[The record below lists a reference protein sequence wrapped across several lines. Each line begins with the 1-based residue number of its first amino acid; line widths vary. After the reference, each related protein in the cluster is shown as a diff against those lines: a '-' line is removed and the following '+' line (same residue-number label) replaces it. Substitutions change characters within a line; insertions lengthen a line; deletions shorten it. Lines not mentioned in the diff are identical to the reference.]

1 MVKDSIEPTL
11 DEVLQPGKN
20 MVAAG
25 YCMYGSSCTVQICW
39 TFTFL
44 TFTLKFY
51 FWWHNGRPFGSDTKI
66 NAWIAIDIILWWLK
80 IMWDYAYVLIPY
92 WFSCKPLFSFFS
104 FIYLFLFYFPLPVF
118 CWTCAASPFQLEQ
131 LAISLLYW
139 CILEW
144 TKNF

>member
-44 TFTLKFY
+44 TFTLNFT
-51 FWWHNGRPFGSDTKI
+51 FGDTME
-66 NAWIAIDIILWWLK
+66 DH
-80 IMWDYAYVLIPY
+80 
-92 WFSCKPLFSFFS
+92 
-104 FIYLFLFYFPLPVF
+104 
-118 CWTCAASPFQLEQ
+118 
-131 LAISLLYW
+131 LAP
-139 CILEW
+139 
-144 TKNF
+144 TPK